1 MVKESTVYSEVDAEL
16 MKWLEDDTLNQDTDM
31 GDVAGEIR
39 DVFSKLLEAYNE
51 EEPVDILG
59 HLPEDDRLIKVIA
72 DRRTAVIRLEE
83 EDAAAG
89 KLEAAYTGLLDACFK
104 SARLINPLGGFGK
117 NRLEKALEI
126 LRSFEKK
133 HWPLVTRITKE
144 NIKSFRNLMSEE
156 HYDDIAAGRKRAL
169 GAIRMKM
176 GRSCCAGIAVYR
188 VENRPVTMNP
198 VIMLDWLYVAKD
210 FRRQGIANMLMAEL
224 SGLALQ
230 NAETVLSVNMNI
242 PDDSDMEIKEES
254 ETLEAFLRLWKFRL
268 HVDTGRVFY
277 IDLSLLK
284 DNKYLKDQAEGVSS
298 LAELGLGGRDMI
310 QRFFR
315 NRNKDYDAGFRLFAY
330 AHYDFF
336 DPDVSCAIVTGGVI
350 TALFLVHRYQNGNYR
365 YEVLRSGRNTD
376 PTVFLQLLR
385 YGYRSALA
393 KGDGSSLL
401 FGTFES
407 AEGYM
412 TVAKLVPD
420 TLIMTQLTGI
430 LMPPQVKETVSTSDW
445 DKLRKAA
452 GFR

>member
-1 MVKESTVYSEVDAEL
+1 
-16 MKWLEDDTLNQDTDM
+16 
-31 GDVAGEIR
+31 
-39 DVFSKLLEAYNE
+39 
-51 EEPVDILG
+51 
-59 HLPEDDRLIKVIA
+59 
-72 DRRTAVIRLEE
+72 
-83 EDAAAG
+83 
-89 KLEAAYTGLLDACFK
+89 
-104 SARLINPLGGFGK
+104 
-117 NRLEKALEI
+117 
-126 LRSFEKK
+126 
-133 HWPLVTRITKE
+133 
-144 NIKSFRNLMSEE
+144 
-156 HYDDIAAGRKRAL
+156 
-169 GAIRMKM
+169 
-176 GRSCCAGIAVYR
+176 
-188 VENRPVTMNP
+188 
-198 VIMLDWLYVAKD
+198 
-210 FRRQGIANMLMAEL
+210 
-224 SGLALQ
+224 
-230 NAETVLSVNMNI
+230 
-242 PDDSDMEIKEES
+242 
-254 ETLEAFLRLWKFRL
+254 
-268 HVDTGRVFY
+268 
-277 IDLSLLK
+277 
-284 DNKYLKDQAEGVSS
+284 
-298 LAELGLGGRDMI
+298 MI

-330 AHYDFF
+330 EHYDFF

-376 PTVFLQLLR
+376 TTVFLQLLR